1 MEQSK
6 TVMTIPIFNTY
17 VDANAESEIGN
28 VLRST
33 FLSEGEV
40 VGNFEK
46 QLEEKIGV
54 KNCVALNS
62 GTSAL
67 HLALV
72 LADVKEG
79 DEVILPAQTFVA
91 TGLVIVQQKAKPI
104 FADIDYGTG
113 NISISSIQ
121 EKITAKT
128 KAIVPVHWGG
138 YPCDLEEINAL
149 AKQYQLKV
157 IEDAAHALGA
167 SYKGKPIGSI
177 SDYTC
182 FSFQAIK
189 HLTTGDGGAICLQD
203 SDEYEKAI
211 TGRWFGI
218 NRFKAPMT
226 DLGERSY
233 NLKTLGYKYHMNNY
247 AAALGVANLTNYQE
261 RFEKRLKIA
270 EFYKNEL
277 NNKVNGITLFSYD
290 SNRQSAFWLFGF
302 HVEKRADFI
311 RMLKERG
318 VTASVVH
325 QRIDRNDIFGG
336 IRKELTNQT
345 KFDETQVHIPIHD
358 GIDLEKAS
366 YIMEA
371 IKSGW

>member
-1 MEQSK
+1 
-6 TVMTIPIFNTY
+6 MTIPIFNTF
-17 VDANAESEIGN
+17 VDANAEREVCH

-46 QLEEKIGV
+46 QLELKLGV

-91 TGLVIVQQKAKPI
+91 TGLVVVQQKAIPV

-113 NISISSIQ
+113 NISVASIQ

-128 KAIVPVHWGG
+128 KAIIPVHWGG
-138 YPCDLEEINAL
+138 YPCDLEEIDAL
-149 AKQYQLKV
+149 AKEYQLKV

-167 SYKGKPIGSI
+167 SYNGKPIGSI

-189 HLTTGDGGAICLQD
+189 HLTTGDGGAICLKD
-203 SDEYEKAI
+203 STEYEKAI

-247 AAALGVANLTNYQE
+247 AAALGVANLANYQE

-277 NNKVNGITLFSYD
+277 SNKVNGITLFSYKR
-290 SNRQSAFWLFGF
+290 NRQSAFWLFGF
-302 HVEKRADFI
+302 HVEKRKDFI
-311 RMLKERG
+311 RMLKGRG

-336 IRKELTNQT
+336 IRTELVNQT

-358 GIDLEKAS
+358 GIDLEKAD